1 VRAAAADRGGDTIYR
16 SSFRSL
22 ATLMV
27 IVLAILVF
35 GGYLF
40 PLPGTAMAW
49 REWLIS
55 LKSHQQKTWRHT
67 ITTLALLL
75 TTAGLPLWGYAV
87 IRELRNDYSYIFA
100 SAQFGR
106 YSSLLLVVICVFAE
120 GKARIYLLIAAAGFL
135 FFFGVSIG
143 ELP

>member
-1 VRAAAADRGGDTIYR
+1 
-16 SSFRSL
+16 
-22 ATLMV
+22 MV
-27 IVLAILVF
+27 IVFVILVF
-35 GGYLF
+35 AGYLF

-49 REWLIS
+49 REWLIFQR
-55 LKSHQQKTWRHT
+55 SHPQKTWRHT

-75 TTAGLPLWGYAV
+75 TTAGIPFWGYAV

-106 YSSLLLVVICVFAE
+106 YSSLLLAVICAFAE
-120 GKARIYLLIAAAGFL
+120 GKARIYLLIAATGFL
-135 FFFGVSIG
+135 FFFGASIG